1 MAVAIAAAMAAVAME
16 EVAAAVVT
24 SRETANHEIVLTPL
38 PQRF

>member
-1 MAVAIAAAMAAVAME
+1 MTVVIAAAMAAME
-16 EVAAAVVT
+16 EVAAAAVT